1 MAKATVKL
9 PTTVLDELTA
19 AGARLDEHAEAA
31 LKAAGSVVEPV
42 MRANLT
48 AAITGRYATGQLAAA
63 LGVTPVKTDRAGN
76 HNVKVGFD
84 EPRQDGGSNAK
95 IATILEYGST
105 RQVARPFLTRTRR
118 TTRTPALEAMKR
130 VLAQRLAKGST

>member
-9 PTTVLDELTA
+9 PTTVLDKLTV

-31 LKAAGSVVEPV
+31 LKAGASVVEPV
-42 MRANLT
+42 MRANLA

-63 LGVTPVKTDRAGN
+63 LGVSPVKTDRAGN

-105 RQVARPFLTRTRR
+105 RQPARPFLTRTRR

-130 VLAQRLAKGST
+130 VLAERLPKDGT

>member
-9 PTTVLDELTA
+9 PTTVLDELTT
-19 AGARLDEHAEAA
+19 AGAHLDEHAEAA
-31 LKAAGSVVEPV
+31 LKAGASVVEPV

-48 AAITGRYATGQLAAA
+48 AAITGRYSTGQLAAA
-63 LGVTPVKTDRAGN
+63 LGLTPVKTDRAGN

-84 EPRQDGGSNAK
+84 EPRQDGSSNAK

-105 RQVARPFLTRTRR
+105 RQPARPFLTRTRR
-118 TTRTPALEAMKR
+118 TTRAPALEAMKR
-130 VLAQRLAKGST
+130 VLAERLAKGST

>member
-42 MRANLT
+42 MRANLDSS
-48 AAITGRYATGQLAAA
+48 ITGRYSTGQLVAA
-63 LGVTPVKTDRAGN
+63 LGVTPVKTDRAR
-76 HNVKVGFD
+76 
-84 EPRQDGGSNAK
+84 PSSNA
-95 IATILEYGST
+95 APPAS
-105 RQVARPFLTRTRR
+105 RPVRFL
-118 TTRTPALEAMKR
+118 PAPAAPPAPQPWKP
-130 VLAQRLAKGST
+130 

>member
-19 AGARLDEHAEAA
+19 AGAHLDEHAESA
-31 LKAAGSVVEPV
+31 LKAGASVVEPV

-48 AAITGRYATGQLAAA
+48 AAITGQYSTGQLAAA
-63 LGVTPVKTDRAGN
+63 LGLTPVKTDRAGN

-84 EPRQDGGSNAK
+84 EPRQDGSSNAK

-118 TTRTPALEAMKR
+118 TTRAPALEAMKR
-130 VLAQRLAKGST
+130 VLAERLPKGDT

>member
-9 PTTVLDELTA
+9 PTAVLDELTA
-19 AGARLDEHAEAA
+19 AGARMDEHAEAA
-31 LKAAGSVVEPV
+31 LQAAGSVVEPI

-48 AAITGRYATGQLAAA
+48 AAITGQYSTGQLAAA

-84 EPRQDGGSNAK
+84 EPRQDGSSNAK

-105 RQVARPFLTRTRR
+105 RQPARPFLTRTSR
-118 TTRTPALEAMKR
+118 TTRASALEAMKR
-130 VLAQRLAKGST
+130 VLAERLPKGGT

>member
-19 AGARLDEHAEAA
+19 AGTRLDEHAEAA
-31 LKAAGSVVEPV
+31 LKAGASVVEPV
-42 MRANLT
+42 MRANL
-48 AAITGRYATGQLAAA
+48 AASITGRYATGQLAAA

-84 EPRQDGGSNAK
+84 EPRHDGGVNAK

-118 TTRTPALEAMKR
+118 TTRAPALEAMKR

>member
-19 AGARLDEHAEAA
+19 AGAHLDEHAEAA
-31 LKAAGSVVEPV
+31 LKAGASVVEPV
-42 MRANLT
+42 MRANL
-48 AAITGRYATGQLAAA
+48 AASITGRYTTGQLAAA

-84 EPRQDGGSNAK
+84 EPRKDGSSNAK

-118 TTRTPALEAMKR
+118 TTRAPALEAMKR
-130 VLAQRLAKGST
+130 VLAERLAKGST

>member
-42 MRANLT
+42 MRANL
-48 AAITGRYATGQLAAA
+48 
-63 LGVTPVKTDRAGN
+63 
-76 HNVKVGFD
+76 
-84 EPRQDGGSNAK
+84 
-95 IATILEYGST
+95 
-105 RQVARPFLTRTRR
+105 
-118 TTRTPALEAMKR
+118 
-130 VLAQRLAKGST
+130 

>member
-1 MAKATVKL
+1 MKIPNA
-9 PTTVLDELTA
+9 VLDELTA
-19 AGARLDEHAEAA
+19 AGTRLDDHAEAA
-31 LKAAGSVVEPV
+31 LKAGASVVEPV
-42 MRANLT
+42 MRANL
-48 AAITGRYATGQLAAA
+48 ASSITGQYSTGQLVAA

-105 RQVARPFLTRTRR
+105 RQPARPFLTRTRR

-130 VLAQRLAKGST
+130 VLAERLPKGHT